1 MFLCTAV
8 CGGEILKEQGHLSSP
23 NYPDYYKPNKECVW
37 KITVPEDFSVALIFQ
52 SFEVCN
58 NYFSLEIKSQWW
70 LTRIHSK
77 QFPGCVSPINA
88 EFKLILLISPDILIC
103 HLFFR
108 LFCLNCSLL
117 LTVYLMIFC
126 FYFSKIILR
135 CFHRMWC
142 K

>member
-1 MFLCTAV
+1 MFLCAAV

-37 KITVPEDFSVALIFQ
+37 KISVPEDFSVALIFQ

-77 QFPGCVSPINA
+77 QFPGDVSPINA
-88 EFKLILLISPDILIC
+88 EFKLILLKSPDILIC

-108 LFCLNCSLL
+108 FFFFKLFF
-117 LTVYLMIFC
+117 VIIDRIFND
-126 FYFSKIILR
+126 FLFVFFKNKIKVLS
-135 CFHRMWC
+135 
-142 K
+142 